1 MEKSQALQ
9 NFLNGKASEEEIRL
23 LKNSLITGEI
33 SIGGNINRSIL
44 IIGNG
49 NTVELPP
56 AALDRLGGR
65 SLLGDLDRDL
75 TGDEIAAGLNH
86 LKAELPLRA
95 PILLHQFEEQTHRL
109 RPSLITNPNSLS
121 DKARRERVEALA
133 QINSLCM
140 EVLDVSFN
148 ALCLG

>member
-49 NTVELPP
+49 NTV
-56 AALDRLGGR
+56 
-65 SLLGDLDRDL
+65 
-75 TGDEIAAGLNH
+75 
-86 LKAELPLRA
+86 
-95 PILLHQFEEQTHRL
+95 
-109 RPSLITNPNSLS
+109 
-121 DKARRERVEALA
+121 
-133 QINSLCM
+133 
-140 EVLDVSFN
+140 
-148 ALCLG
+148 